1 MLFSDC
7 STIVADQ
14 LPVYMEREIANDVKD
29 EKDLLKLYDELNNS
43 LKAKEELI
51 TELEKLR
58 AVRAVKGLAFL
69 REVQD

>member
-1 MLFSDC
+1 LVAVS

-51 TELEKLR
+51 TELEKLQ